1 MPLSPTTGPYDVST
15 LTLEIPLPTPREFHA
30 DSYRSNPSSSN
41 STPAFRLQTV
51 LLTLFYP
58 IDGPKTSAGHFGLAK
73 GTLPWLTTPR
83 LKSIEGLLKYAGVSK
98 YFALPA
104 ILPAYQVLLAK
115 LPFYQNAPL
124 AKTEGPQKWPTALF
138 SHGLGGTA
146 VTYSSYLAS
155 LASQGVVVAAVEHRD
170 GTCPATSIRTRAEDG
185 KKVTEHNLLYFKEE
199 EVKTSSAPGGK
210 WDFRQ
215 AQLEFRRA
223 ELHELLRVVKELNAG
238 QGGALTTA
246 STRGGPEVANANL
259 AAWQG
264 KLDVDD
270 GLLLLGHSFGGATVL
285 TDQLSQDSTQD
296 SADGPGKK
304 IKAKLAILLDPWLEA
319 LPTVLDNTPAS
330 STRTP
335 FLTINSQGFTVWKPH
350 FDRLKRLIASST
362 PSSAAKSDTGRPLST
377 LLTLTGCKHTD
388 FSDFPFLIPRLFA
401 SSVEPLR
408 CLNIFSELS
417 RRAIKGESIWDGQ
430 SQGTVKLAEGHEVNI
445 RRETDSEA
453 GGSKEMGE
461 PGVLVQHRL

>member
-15 LTLEIPLPTPREFHA
+15 LTLEIPLSSPRDFHA
-30 DSYRSNPSSSN
+30 DSYRSNPSSSH
-41 STPAFRLQTV
+41 SAPAFRLQTV

-58 IDGPKTSAGHFGLAK
+58 IDGPKTSAGHHGLAK

-124 AKTEGPQKWPTALF
+124 AKAESPRKWPTALF

-185 KKVTEHNLLYFKEE
+185 KKVHEHSLLYFKDE
-199 EVKTSSAPGGK
+199 EVKTPSAPGGK

-223 ELHELLRVVKELNAG
+223 ELHELLRLVKELNSG
-238 QGGALTTA
+238 QGEALTAA
-246 STRGGPEVANANL
+246 STRGGPELANADL
-259 AAWQG
+259 SSWQG

-285 TDQLSQDSTQD
+285 TDQLSTD
-296 SADGPGKK
+296 AIEGPVDGSGTK
-304 IKAKLAILLDPWLEA
+304 IKAKLAILLDPWLEP
-319 LPTVLDNTPAS
+319 LPIALDNTPAS
-330 STRTP
+330 NTRTP

-362 PSSAAKSDTGRPLST
+362 PTSAAKQDADRPSST

-408 CLNIFSELS
+408 CLRIFSELS
-417 RRAIKGESIWDGQ
+417 RRAIDDETIWDGQ
-430 SQGTVKLAEGHEVNI
+430 SVGTVKLSEGEDVNI
-445 RRETDSEA
+445 RWETDSEA